1 MDENRIKSV
10 EARPLLLCTQ
20 TEYTES
26 ESLCHCVSVC
36 SLLAAAR
43 CALSRS
49 RGERRGDVFQGLPDF
64 LKRQTLRYK
73 EPRSINIL
81 EY

>member
-10 EARPLLLCTQ
+10 KARPLLLCTQ

-36 SLLAAAR
+36 CLLAAAR

-49 RGERRGDVFQGLPDF
+49 RGGRRGDVFQGLPDF
-64 LKRQTLRYK
+64 LLSTCIGQG
-73 EPRSINIL
+73 
-81 EY
+81 